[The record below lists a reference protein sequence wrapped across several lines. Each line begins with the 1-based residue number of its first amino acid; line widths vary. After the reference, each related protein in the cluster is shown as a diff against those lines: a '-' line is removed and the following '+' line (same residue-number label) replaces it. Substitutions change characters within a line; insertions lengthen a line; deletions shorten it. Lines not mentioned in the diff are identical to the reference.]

1 MPVGRDMPL
10 KASEEVGG
18 IVMGPKGEG
27 EIEQE
32 LSISWRWTARSY
44 VSVMS
49 RWYPRS
55 RVTSVQCVF
64 TLNKYNSFIHRHHK
78 LQ

>member
-32 LSISWRWTARSY
+32 LSISWR
-44 VSVMS
+44 
-49 RWYPRS
+49 
-55 RVTSVQCVF
+55 
-64 TLNKYNSFIHRHHK
+64 
-78 LQ
+78 